1 MTTQKICRKH
11 MSVDICFGVG
21 GDERRKI
28 REPVKA
34 TDVGIVKSE
43 LGGVK
48 DNILLSQWNITPK
61 LVWNVLYCFL
71 N

>member
-1 MTTQKICRKH
+1 

-34 TDVGIVKSE
+34 TDVAIVKSE

-61 LVWNVLYCFL
+61 LVWNVLYYFL
-71 N
+71 I